1 MQSGAIPADDLTE
14 ALVELELINCNGDE
28 RASHT
33 SGVERAAAAVV
44 QDGDENHDEMITY
57 GEFEEMK
64 RSAEE
69 EVGDAANA
77 VIATLQSGECV
88 VGHILEEMSATTPGN
103 GRMLATSR
111 RRRRRSLSEEYSD
124 EEYRSAMNVMK
135 AMPYTAMSIELH
147 HTARLA
153 HGGSVADYCTRTR
166 TDYSNQYA
174 VRIDM
179 IYCATVRNYSYC

>member
-1 MQSGAIPADDLTE
+1 
-14 ALVELELINCNGDE
+14 
-28 RASHT
+28 
-33 SGVERAAAAVV
+33 
-44 QDGDENHDEMITY
+44 MITY

-111 RRRRRSLSEEYSD
+111 RRRRRSLKDAYSD
-124 EEYRSAMNVMK
+124 AEYQSAMSVME
-135 AMPYTAMSIELH
+135 AMLYDAMFAYVVSSDGSMTRRGAGVISAMEDLSKRAQNLEL
-147 HTARLA
+147 L
-153 HGGSVADYCTRTR
+153 
-166 TDYSNQYA
+166 
-174 VRIDM
+174 
-179 IYCATVRNYSYC
+179 